1 MANCITISAGTTTI
15 LVRPNLNNEVISFSG
30 VSYEGTYC
38 GNYALYYQNLYG
50 GWDAFL
56 IEGNVTVSHK
66 TTDYKYGKSIDNTT
80 LDKETWV
87 YAKDV
92 KVSYAATTGWLSD
105 EESERL
111 AKHLLSSPDVYL
123 HDFKNDRIIPVNIT
137 DSSYKIKTYQNNGKK
152 MVNYTINLE
161 EGSLKIRQY

>member
-1 MANCITISAGTTTI
+1 MAD
-15 LVRPNLNNEVISFSG
+15 E
-30 VSYEGTYC
+30 
-38 GNYALYYQNLYG
+38 
-50 GWDAFL
+50 
-56 IEGNVTVSHK
+56 
-66 TTDYKYGKSIDNTT
+66 
-80 LDKETWV
+80 LDK
-87 YAKDV
+87 
-92 KVSYAATTGWLSD
+92 WLSD